1 MFIENIAIFDIFRYN
16 GFVKKIALLFS
27 LFFVLVI
34 GQIFA
39 PTVFA
44 APVSDNNA
52 ASSNSSQ
59 TENIKKIFEGEP
71 VDNNVIEEDLGE
83 QEQAQAPSQRNLLIL
98 SLDHFIELLG
108 NFDSYDCF
116 APFADNGKFK
126 LSFVPEE
133 STSFNDVK
141 TAADSLSV
149 KVAAVVESENSQ
161 EKLSINLLRFDD
173 EISNQMN
180 ELYNL
185 ILAMNG

>member
-116 APFADNGKFK
+116 APFAEDGKFK

-149 KVAAVVESENSQ
+149 KVAAVVESDNSQ